1 MCFLYIHRRKFY
13 ENSDDMTEGNL
24 MRNGSWTGIFGML
37 QRREM
42 DIAYMPVTMS
52 SSRMDAMDFTIPA
65 VEMRYCLPC
74 VQVQQS
80 ALSYV
85 S

>member
-1 MCFLYIHRRKFY
+1 MY

-24 MRNGSWTGIFGML
+24 MENGSWTGIFGML

-42 DIAYMPVTMS
+42 DIACIPVTMS

-74 VQVQQS
+74 LQVDFF
-80 ALSYV
+80 AVRFLS
-85 S
+85 